1 MKKIIIGIT
10 LLFLLIGSVTAFEI
24 SNLKTLDDYTSF
36 DGNGQSNYTTNQ
48 NRYFLVEKIAGFD
61 DEFKTEW
68 FENHSDLEFKTY
80 PVGDNIFYAE
90 DNTFNFYG
98 YQEVI
103 EADGDYYK
111 VNIYQDSKLSPSE
124 MNGFLSDLKEFNKKN
139 SLEPIAI

>member
-1 MKKIIIGIT
+1 MKKIIIGIC

-24 SNLKTLDDYTSF
+24 NNLKPIDDYSSF

-48 NRYFLVEKIAGFD
+48 HRYFLVEKIYGFD

-68 FENHSDLEFKTY
+68 FENHSDLDFKTN
-80 PVGDNIFYAE
+80 PVGENIFYVE

-103 EADGDYYK
+103 EVDGDYYK

-124 MNGFLSDLKEFNKKN
+124 MNEFLSDLKDFNKLN
-139 SLEPIAI
+139 NLDPIAI